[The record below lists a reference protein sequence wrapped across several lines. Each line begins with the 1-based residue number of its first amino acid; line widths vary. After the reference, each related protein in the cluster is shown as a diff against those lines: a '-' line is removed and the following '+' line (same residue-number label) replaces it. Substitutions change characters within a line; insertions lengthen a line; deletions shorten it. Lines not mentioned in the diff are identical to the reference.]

1 MRVELKYFQKN
12 YLNYLYYYFG
22 LYFFNI
28 KC

>member
-22 LYFFNI
+22 IYFFNI
-28 KC
+28 KY